1 MRKLREQEPDGF
13 AEFWDCWRP
22 HMRHTDGRGDARKAF
37 RKHVLEGADPQDII
51 DGARAYIRNHLSLPP
66 EKQAFIPLA
75 ASWINKEAYMDWCEK
90 ERAYQARI
98 QERRQQSNVVQIA
111 PRPVKKTAFLELW
124 ERQKSESA

>member
-1 MRKLREQEPDGF
+1 MRKVRTEEPEGF
-13 AEFWDCWRP
+13 PEFWDVWRP

-98 QERRQQSNVVQIA
+98 QERRQQSNVVRMNA
-111 PRPVKKTAFLELW
+111 PRPAKPTLFMQHYEK
-124 ERQKSESA
+124 KSETA